1 MVALAWFQCRASSFF
16 SLGLRREH
24 PNRTKALAAVDSRYS
39 AASSRAR
46 TSGGLAAS
54 IKAGLVLAELGSRTG
69 GARPLILGHLFLEPA
84 AHVSFPGEVTH
95 MRATIQARGPEET
108 AETFLD
114 ADERERTLRALDA
127 LLEGDEA
134 EQQETFAFLKE
145 SLDQDPPSS
154 RKLFSF

>member
-1 MVALAWFQCRASSFF
+1 MVSS
-16 SLGLRREH
+16 
-24 PNRTKALAAVDSRYS
+24 
-39 AASSRAR
+39 
-46 TSGGLAAS
+46 
-54 IKAGLVLAELGSRTG
+54 
-69 GARPLILGHLFLEPA
+69 
-84 AHVSFPGEVTH
+84 PGEVTY
-95 MRATIQARGPEET
+95 MRATTQARGPEET
-108 AETFLD
+108 AETVLD

>member
-1 MVALAWFQCRASSFF
+1 
-16 SLGLRREH
+16 
-24 PNRTKALAAVDSRYS
+24 
-39 AASSRAR
+39 
-46 TSGGLAAS
+46 
-54 IKAGLVLAELGSRTG
+54 
-69 GARPLILGHLFLEPA
+69 
-84 AHVSFPGEVTH
+84 
-95 MRATIQARGPEET
+95 MRATTQARRPDET

-145 SLDQDPPSS
+145 SLDQDPPSN